1 MFICSNWEAVALTI
15 HEAYRMN
22 ELDEVVGE
30 LHSIEEME
38 DSSLLVLIGQIPVL
52 LPLEMASR
60 LKEFQGKRIGILKLN
75 GYQVRVL

>member
-1 MFICSNWEAVALTI
+1 LTN
-15 HEAYRMN
+15 HDAYRMN

-38 DSSLLVLIGQIPVL
+38 DRCLLVLIGQISVL
-52 LPLEMASR
+52 LPLELASR

-75 GYQVRVL
+75 GYHVRVL